1 MESSV
6 FLLLLHL
13 FETCISTYQLLL
25 FFFIFNC
32 IYNYSQEMPFK
43 YRRSQ
48 FSRQLSARRHFGRPD
63 GVLISKRMCI
73 LACLA
78 GYRTYLK
85 PPTHQDRHCRHA
97 DQHTSTMSNIAQED
111 FVEGL
116 LPLWN
121 PEGLVINVQ
130 RSLDVNPMSNTDV
143 LDVLR
148 GLDALSEEEPF
159 MQD

>member
-1 MESSV
+1 
-6 FLLLLHL
+6 
-13 FETCISTYQLLL
+13 
-25 FFFIFNC
+25 
-32 IYNYSQEMPFK
+32 
-43 YRRSQ
+43 
-48 FSRQLSARRHFGRPD
+48 
-63 GVLISKRMCI
+63 MCI

-148 GLDALSEEEPF
+148 GLDALSEESRSCKINAHVLRCMPG
-159 MQD
+159 MHHGDK

>member
-1 MESSV
+1 
-6 FLLLLHL
+6 
-13 FETCISTYQLLL
+13 
-25 FFFIFNC
+25 
-32 IYNYSQEMPFK
+32 
-43 YRRSQ
+43 
-48 FSRQLSARRHFGRPD
+48 
-63 GVLISKRMCI
+63 
-73 LACLA
+73 
-78 GYRTYLK
+78 
-85 PPTHQDRHCRHA
+85 
-97 DQHTSTMSNIAQED
+97 MSNIAQED

-130 RSLDVNPMSNTDV
+130 RSFDVNPMSNTDV